1 MPASRMPSDAAFS
14 HADFERL
21 VTGRSLNALE
31 PEDDERLSSC
41 LPVCTACQHSLA
53 LLEEM
58 AAELGK
64 IARTVTPPPVL
75 WEVVI
80 RGVGTPPTFP
90 GRPAPPGSGAAG
102 TSGPA

>member
-1 MPASRMPSDAAFS
+1 MPASRMPSDVAFS

-80 RGVGTPPTFP
+80 RDVGTPPTFP